1 MEYLLCSISDQ
12 NNEGSSPRESCMK
25 VITPRNPAARGAQ
38 LSLMFPFNINDFFV
52 ELQKRGVIVSLNI
65 ICNTI
70 PHSEVHRKTRAEIFS
85 NGIVGRDLGTKQKVT
100 SQIRSH
106 NTIVDEFGTS
116 LPLNFGKANGDY
128 NKSS

>member
-38 LSLMFPFNINDFFV
+38 LSLIFPFNINDFFV

-65 ICNTI
+65 ICN
-70 PHSEVHRKTRAEIFS
+70 
-85 NGIVGRDLGTKQKVT
+85 GRGFIGYPKGRNRDIKLV
-100 SQIRSH
+100 
-106 NTIVDEFGTS
+106 N
-116 LPLNFGKANGDY
+116 
-128 NKSS
+128 